1 MRYFKFWLNFTF
13 REEPKVKIGG
23 MILRCGSAFFGGEQP
38 TFDRLRLELRAMHI
52 NLCFYVNYLPPK
64 PELTVMPL

>member
-13 REEPKVKIGG
+13 REETKVKIGD
-23 MILRCGSAFFGGEQP
+23 MIFAVRKRLRRRAADL
-38 TFDRLRLELRAMHI
+38 DRLRLELRAMHMS
-52 NLCFYVNYLPPK
+52 LCFYVNYLPPK